1 MPFLLSLFLFFV
13 FVFWNYGQDVTFR
26 KETWYIFH
34 VQKLFFIRSFF
45 MQTIRTRKG
54 VVITVAGNK
63 ISCSDGKV
71 YTLNGFNL
79 VGPGGFI
86 SRNVRSSD
94 EAAGIVAG
102 LYGGKLM

>member
-1 MPFLLSLFLFFV
+1 
-13 FVFWNYGQDVTFR
+13 
-26 KETWYIFH
+26 
-34 VQKLFFIRSFF
+34 